1 MGRSHGLLRLG
12 ALCLLGALASLVR
25 AQPAVEVSPG
35 FSQLDLAA
43 HVQVL
48 EDAEGVLGIDAV
60 RNADGFTPLPDAGG
74 NFGFSTSV
82 WWVRFAVHNPGTDTV
97 ELLLRQNYPLID
109 HLDLWLPERDGG
121 MRHVRTGDREPF
133 ASRDID
139 LRNFVFGL
147 SVPSGQTVPVYVRYA
162 TGGSMDISLE
172 LFAPVPLLER
182 VGTEQLAYGAYYGGF
197 IALIVYNF
205 IIFLAVRDRVFFWY
219 LLYAIVFGLHFGVH
233 NGFSYQFLWPG
244 NPAWAN
250 QSLVVLLGLS
260 LIFALQF
267 TRGFLDAQRMMPRS
281 DRAALLLQAAS
292 ALIVLASFVLP
303 YATVVVPI
311 AHVTVLVTALILFM
325 GTRSLLAGYRPARYF
340 MLAWIAMLLTVFAY
354 MLKAFGMLPH
364 NVFTQNGFQI
374 GSLLEMTLLSV
385 ALSARV
391 RDLQKYSF
399 TDPLTGLLN
408 RRSFDQH
415 LELEFLRGR
424 QGGGQVSLLII
435 DIDHFKRFNDSH
447 GHAAGDKAIR
457 LVARHLD
464 RNLRPG
470 DAVYRYG
477 GEEFAAILPGADLAQ
492 ARIIAERLLGPV
504 DSGGITDE
512 PITLSIGVAC
522 SEGLPEPV
530 AARLFELADSALYQA
545 KEQGRHR
552 VVAAT

>member
-1 MGRSHGLLRLG
+1 MGRSQGMLRLG
-12 ALCLLGALASLVR
+12 MACLLLVLASRVW
-25 AQPAVEVSPG
+25 AQPVVEVTPD
-35 FSQLDLAA
+35 FDRLDLTP
-43 HVQVL
+43 HLEIL
-48 EDAEGVLGIDAV
+48 EDVEGELDFDAARRATGYAPV
-60 RNADGFTPLPDAGG
+60 PAAGP

-82 WWVRFAVHNPGTDTV
+82 WWVRFAVHNTGSEPAV
-97 ELLLRQNYPLID
+97 LLLRQDYPLID
-109 HLDLWLPERDGG
+109 HLDLWLPDGRG
-121 MRHVRTGDREPF
+121 GTRHLHTGDRKPF

-139 LRNFVFGL
+139 LRNFVSQL
-147 SVPSGQTVPVYVRYA
+147 VVPAGETVPVLLRYA
-162 TGGSMDISLE
+162 TGGSMDISLK
-172 LFAPVPLLER
+172 LFAPVPLLEQ
-182 VGTEQLAYGAYYGGF
+182 VGVEQLAYGIYYGGF
-197 IALIVYNF
+197 IALIFYNL
-205 IIFLAVRDRVFFWY
+205 IIFVAVRDRVFFWY
-219 LLYAIVFGLHFGVH
+219 LLYAVVFGLHFGVH
-233 NGFSYQFLWPG
+233 NGFSYQFLWP
-244 NPAWAN
+244 NSPAWAN

-267 TRGFLDAQRMMPRS
+267 TRGFLDAQRMLPRC
-281 DRAALLLQAAS
+281 DRIAQILQAMAG
-292 ALIVLASFVLP
+292 LIVLGSFVLP
-303 YATVVVPI
+303 YGTVVVPI
-311 AHVTVLVTALILFM
+311 AHVTILVTALILFM

-354 MLKAFGMLPH
+354 MLKAFGILPN
-364 NVFTQNGFQI
+364 NVLTQNGFQI

-424 QGGGQVSLLII
+424 QGGPVSLLVI

-477 GEEFAAILPGADLAQ
+477 GEEFAAILPGADLDQ
-492 ARIIAERLLGPV
+492 ARDVAQRLLGPV
-504 DSGGITDE
+504 DSGGITDD

-522 SEGLPEPV
+522 SDGLPEPV
-530 AARLFELADSALYQA
+530 AARLFELADQALYQA
-545 KEQGRHR
+545 KTEGRHR
-552 VVAAT
+552 AVAAT

>member
-1 MGRSHGLLRLG
+1 GFVTLARVTGSRAEGRQGEMGRSHGLLRLG
-12 ALCLLGALASLVR
+12 ALYLLGALASLVR
-25 AQPAVEVSPG
+25 AQPAVEVAPE

-82 WWVRFAVHNPGTDTV
+82 WWVRFAVHNPGTDTI

-109 HLDLWLPERDGG
+109 HLDLWLPERDGRI
-121 MRHVRTGDREPF
+121 RHVRTGDREPF

-147 SVPSGQTVPVYVRYA
+147 SVPPGQTVPVYLRYA

-325 GTRSLLAGYRPARYF
+325 GTRSLLAGYR
-340 MLAWIAMLLTVFAY
+340 
-354 MLKAFGMLPH
+354 
-364 NVFTQNGFQI
+364 
-374 GSLLEMTLLSV
+374 
-385 ALSARV
+385 
-391 RDLQKYSF
+391 
-399 TDPLTGLLN
+399 
-408 RRSFDQH
+408 
-415 LELEFLRGR
+415 
-424 QGGGQVSLLII
+424 
-435 DIDHFKRFNDSH
+435 
-447 GHAAGDKAIR
+447 
-457 LVARHLD
+457 
-464 RNLRPG
+464 
-470 DAVYRYG
+470 
-477 GEEFAAILPGADLAQ
+477 
-492 ARIIAERLLGPV
+492 
-504 DSGGITDE
+504 
-512 PITLSIGVAC
+512 
-522 SEGLPEPV
+522 
-530 AARLFELADSALYQA
+530 
-545 KEQGRHR
+545 
-552 VVAAT
+552 

>member
-1 MGRSHGLLRLG
+1 MGGSHWLPRVCM
-12 ALCLLGALASLVR
+12 ACLLIVLSPLTWAQQAVR
-25 AQPAVEVSPG
+25 LEPG
-35 FSQLDLAA
+35 FSQLDLPR
-43 HVQVL
+43 HLQVL
-48 EDAEGVLGIDAV
+48 EDPQGSLDIDAV
-60 RNADGFTPLPDAGG
+60 RAAIGFEPVPAGG
-74 NFGFSTSV
+74 ANFGFSPSV
-82 WWVRFAVHNPGTDTV
+82 WWVRFVVHNPRAEPVG
-97 ELLLRQNYPLID
+97 LLLRQDYPLID
-109 HLDLWLPERDGG
+109 HLELWLPDGDGG
-121 MRHVRTGDREPF
+121 IRHVRTGDREPF
-133 ASRDID
+133 ATRDIA
-139 LRNFVFGL
+139 LRNFVFALTVAPGD
-147 SVPSGQTVPVYVRYA
+147 TVPVYLRYA
-162 TGGSMDISLE
+162 TGGSMDIALQ

-182 VGTEQLAYGAYYGGF
+182 VGTEQLAYGVYYGGF
-197 IALIVYNF
+197 IALIFYNL

-233 NGFSYQFLWPG
+233 NGFSYQFLWP
-244 NPAWAN
+244 NSPAWAN

-267 TRGFLDAQRMMPRS
+267 TRGFLDAQRMLPRS
-281 DRAALLLQAAS
+281 DRIALILQIMA

-354 MLKAFGMLPH
+354 MLKAFGMLPT

-424 QGGGQVSLLII
+424 QGSGQVSLLVI
-435 DIDHFKRFNDSH
+435 DIDHFKRFNDRH

-492 ARIIAERLLGPV
+492 ARIVAERLLGPV

-522 SEGLPEPV
+522 SDGLPEPV
-530 AARLFELADSALYQA
+530 AARLFELADNALYQA
-545 KEQGRHR
+545 KAQGRHR
-552 VVAAT
+552 VVAAS